1 MQKLLRW
8 TLETI
13 REEESGFSWME
24 EYRYE
29 WAPLVKSAV
38 DQVLEGKTVLI
49 LTDESHEWFSKYITA
64 QINDLKKN
72 RPLLPFYPLS
82 KCFPNFQEMKS
93 TQELQLLED
102 MLEISHPNGYFIW
115 YIGIGDHSCTKLVY
129 RNENS
134 FLWVMDEEIPDS
146 FTFRSA
152 DTLLDIKL
160 LQLFK
165 LFDSTLSAALFGDLD
180 LES

>member
-1 MQKLLRW
+1 MQQLLKW

-13 REEESGFSWME
+13 REEASGFSWME

-49 LTDESHEWFSKYITA
+49 LTDETHDWFSKYITA
-64 QINDLKKN
+64 QINDLKKG
-72 RPLLPFYPLS
+72 RPLLPFYSLS
-82 KCFPNFQEMKS
+82 KCFPHFQEMKT

-102 MLEISHPNGYFIW
+102 MLDISYPNGYFIW
-115 YIGIGDHSCTKLVY
+115 YIGKGDHACTKLVY

-134 FLWVMDEEIPDS
+134 FLWIMDEEVQDS
-146 FTFRSA
+146 FLFRSL
-152 DTLLDIKL
+152 DPLLDIKL

-165 LFDSTLSAALFGDLD
+165 LFDSTLSAALFGELD

>member
-1 MQKLLRW
+1 MQKLLKW

-13 REEESGFSWME
+13 REEESSFSWME

-29 WAPLVKSAV
+29 WAPLVKSTV

-49 LTDESHEWFSKYITA
+49 VTDSSHEWFARYITDN
-64 QINDLKKN
+64 INDLKKN
-72 RPLLPFYPLS
+72 RPLLPFYSLHN
-82 KCFPNFQEMKS
+82 CFPNLQDLKA
-93 TQELQLLED
+93 TQDLQLLED
-102 MLEISHPNGYFIW
+102 MLEISYPNGYFIW
-115 YIGIGDHSCTKLVY
+115 YIGKGDHTCTKLVY

-134 FLWVMDEEIPDS
+134 FLWVMDEEVQDS
-146 FTFRSA
+146 FAFRSS
-152 DTLLDIKL
+152 DPLLDIKL

-165 LFDSTLSAALFGDLD
+165 LFDATLSAAMFGDLD